1 MPVVQGFGCWSVLQ
15 VVAVAA
21 GEGGMTNNSR
31 FIELLWLWGDV
42 TIKKKTSPEN
52 VIAVG

>member
-21 GEGGMTNNSR
+21 DALLIGEGG
-31 FIELLWLWGDV
+31 
-42 TIKKKTSPEN
+42 
-52 VIAVG
+52 